1 MTIQVVILFILIYR
15 KQQGLQ
21 SPFIQ
26 IRIGNST
33 SPVLNF
39 KQIKMNNTGVSNK
52 VIATQYPALELAPY
66 TTLLTEAL
74 HFQR

>member
-1 MTIQVVILFILIYR
+1 MYR

-52 VIATQYPALELAPY
+52 VIATQYPALKLAPY

>member
-1 MTIQVVILFILIYR
+1 MILFILIYR

-26 IRIGNST
+26 IRIGNTGST
-33 SPVLNF
+33 SPELNF